1 MLVLY
6 LKNIRK
12 QKLVKVNG
20 VFSVTKL
27 GSKPLP
33 TSSVF
38 PMVVLQSAQKRRNKV
53 QEVFIYE
60 FKPWELLEVSSC
72 EEEPRKPLS
81 LIGTRF

>member
-1 MLVLY
+1 MLILY
-6 LKNIRK
+6 LKDIRK

-27 GSKPLP
+27 GSELLSA
-33 TSSVF
+33 SSAF
-38 PMVVLQSAQKRRNKV
+38 PIAVLQSAQRRRNKT

-81 LIGTRF
+81 FIGTRF